1 MKSNDFLSEDIASD
15 AHDMHLDHEVQMARK
30 DCYAAADDAIA
41 LHKLLRNVSEQQGL
55 EGWVAA
61 KITLA
66 SDYLNTVRE
75 HLEYQL
81 MSQVQPEAMEL
92 PVAEGAMPASV
103 IKVKEKI
110 RLMPAAEKKDYFKG
124 KSKEQLQKMA
134 RSHGY
139 GENSNVYAQYA
150 TESVAEDRGQNQQWS
165 NKDMESLRRA
175 ETEIEDMFA
184 APNEVGTKLKQSQIK
199 NRIKTRP
206 MAGPKGVL
214 PEQGVA
220 EGASSHAELAQMAYD
235 AYVAATRKGNG
246 PMAAHY
252 LKQHLK
258 HKADAAK
265 AKSGVA
271 EAADPE
277 SQKFGKYIKKYF
289 GQIYDYGDDG
299 LEYLD
304 NNAPFWAMLFDKHD
318 GDIDYIIAMEPADVL
333 KKAAL
338 ELKAVAGDLEYELD
352 EQGVAEGEIN
362 TARMNKP
369 HQDFYSKNPH
379 FKRDDKEVVAQGGK
393 LATKVSPSGT
403 KQVSKKPATPFGK
416 TVSEDASGGASGAG
430 SVASVNNPG
439 GKPKSQVGSLF
450 GGTFQRE
457 GEDAK
462 PAKKAKAKL
471 SK

>member
-81 MSQVQPEAMEL
+81 MSQVQPAAMEL

-110 RLMPAAEKKDYFKG
+110 RLMSDAEKKDYFKG

-165 NKDMESLRRA
+165 NKGMERLRVATRDFDDILSA
-175 ETEIEDMFA
+175 DGPEAI
-184 APNEVGTKLKQSQIK
+184 KQELIK
-199 NRIKTRP
+199 KRIKTKP

-265 AKSGVA
+265 TKSGVA

-277 SQKFGKYIKKYF
+277 SQKFGEYINKYF

-318 GDIDYIIAMEPADVL
+318 GDIDDIIAMEPADVL

-338 ELKAVAGDLEYELD
+338 ELKAVAGDLKYELD

-393 LATKVSPSGT
+393 LATKVSPSGA

-457 GEDAK
+457 GEDVK

>member
-1 MKSNDFLSEDIASD
+1 MKSNDFLSEDIATD
-15 AHDMHLDHEVQMARK
+15 AHDMSLDHEVQMARK

-92 PVAEGAMPASV
+92 PMAEGAMPASV

-110 RLMPAAEKKDYFKG
+110 RLMSDAEKKDYFKG

-139 GENSNVYAQYA
+139 GENSNVYAQHA
-150 TESVAEDRGQNQQWS
+150 TEEVTEAKGLHKKVKIVKGPDSGKTGYIRQIEHGQYKGAPKKFDVDIEGGGQANGLPAAALRLL
-165 NKDMESLRRA
+165 KD
-175 ETEIEDMFA
+175 
-184 APNEVGTKLKQSQIK
+184 
-199 NRIKTRP
+199 
-206 MAGPKGVL
+206 
-214 PEQGVA
+214 EQGVA
-220 EGASSHAELAQMAYD
+220 EGSSSHAELAKMAHD

-265 AKSGVA
+265 EKSSMA
-271 EAADPE
+271 ED
-277 SQKFGKYIKKYF
+277 
-289 GQIYDYGDDG
+289 
-299 LEYLD
+299 
-304 NNAPFWAMLFDKHD
+304 
-318 GDIDYIIAMEPADVL
+318 
-333 KKAAL
+333 
-338 ELKAVAGDLEYELD
+338 EL
-352 EQGVAEGEIN
+352 N
-362 TARMNKP
+362 TDRMNKP

-403 KQVSKKPATPFGK
+403 KQVTKKPATPFGK
-416 TVSEDASGGASGAG
+416 TVAEDASGGASGAG